1 MNKRELKAQMIR
13 KDKTVDQLC
22 TALGISRSA
31 WFRKVGGESE
41 FTQSEI
47 AALRFELELDDHLT
61 AEIFF
66 NCQVSLKTQFEG
78 SEN

>member
-1 MNKRELKAQMIR
+1 MNVRALKAQMIM

-41 FTQSEI
+41 FTQGEI
-47 AALRFELELDDHLT
+47 AGLRFELELDDHQT

-66 NCQVSLKTQFEG
+66 APSVS
-78 SEN
+78 

>member
-1 MNKRELKAQMIR
+1 MNVRALKAQMIM

-22 TALGISRSA
+22 AALGISRSA

-41 FTQSEI
+41 FTQGEI
-47 AALRFELELDDHLT
+47 AGLRFELELDDHQT

-66 NCQVSLKTQFEG
+66 AQSVS
-78 SEN
+78 

>member
-1 MNKRELKAQMIR
+1 MNVRELKAQMVR

-41 FTQSEI
+41 FTQGEI
-47 AALRFELELDDHLT
+47 MGLRFELELDDQQT
-61 AEIFF
+61 GIIFF
-66 NCQVSLKTQFEG
+66 DKEMS
-78 SEN
+78 

>member
-1 MNKRELKAQMIR
+1 MNVRALKAQIIM

-41 FTQSEI
+41 FTQGEI
-47 AALRFELELDDHLT
+47 AGLRFELELDDHQT

-66 NCQVSLKTQFEG
+66 APSVS
-78 SEN
+78 